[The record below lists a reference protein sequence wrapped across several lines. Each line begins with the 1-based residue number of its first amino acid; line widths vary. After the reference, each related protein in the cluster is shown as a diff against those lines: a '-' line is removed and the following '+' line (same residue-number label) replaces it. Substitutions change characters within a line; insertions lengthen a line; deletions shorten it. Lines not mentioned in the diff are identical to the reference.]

1 MDTQNLKA
9 FLAVAESG
17 SFSAAAGELHL
28 TQPAVSKRINLL
40 EQQLDTQLFDRIG
53 RQVSL
58 TEAGRILLPLAH
70 NIVLAMRDARQQIMD
85 LKSTVSG
92 ELRLVTSHHIG
103 LHRLPA
109 ILRQFAKDFPR
120 VVLDIQ
126 FMDSEQAYLSILAG
140 EFDLGIVTRSPI
152 IDPRIS
158 YQSIWLDR
166 LVFVAAADHS
176 LGRSKSVTLEE
187 ICRHPALLPDR
198 KFLTT
203 RVVEELFQDQ
213 GLELHTIMSTNNL
226 ETIRALISVGYGWG
240 VLPEIMLAD
249 GSVIQLPVQDAVLH
263 RNLDCIYHRDR
274 SLSRPAS
281 CFLNLLQAAAAS
293 QQAQAE

>member
-9 FLAVAESG
+9 FIAVAESG
-17 SFSAAAGELHL
+17 SFSAAAERLHL
-28 TQPAVSKRINLL
+28 SQPAISKRINLL
-40 EQQLDTQLFDRIG
+40 EQQLDTSLFDRIG

-58 TEAGRILLPLAH
+58 TEAGRTLLPMAQD
-70 NIVLAMRDARQQIMD
+70 IGLAMRNARQQIMD

-109 ILRQFAKDFPR
+109 ILRKFASGYPE
-120 VVLDIQ
+120 VELDIQ
-126 FMDSEQAYLSILAG
+126 FKDSEQACLGVLAG
-140 EFDLGIVTRSPI
+140 EFDLGIVTRSPR
-152 IDPRIS
+152 IDARIS
-158 YQSIWLDR
+158 HQSVWLDR
-166 LVFVAAADHS
+166 LVFVAATDHP
-176 LGRSKSVTLEE
+176 LTRLKSVTIEE
-187 ICRHPALLPDR
+187 VCRHPALLPDP

-203 RVVEELFQDQ
+203 RVVEELFHER
-213 GLELHTIMSTNNL
+213 GLEIRTIMSTNNL

-249 GSVIQLPVQDAVLH
+249 DSVIQLPVKDVSLH

-274 SLSRPAS
+274 SLSRPAH
-281 CFLNLLQAAAAS
+281 CFLELLQSAADS
-293 QQAQAE
+293 F

>member
-9 FLAVAESG
+9 FIAVAETG
-17 SFSAAAGELHL
+17 SFSAAADQLHL
-28 TQPAVSKRINLL
+28 TQPAISKRINLL
-40 EQQLDTQLFDRIG
+40 EQQLGTPLFDRIG

-58 TEAGRILLPLAH
+58 TGAGRTLLPLAQD
-70 NIVLAMRDARQQIMD
+70 ILLAMRDARQQIMD
-85 LKSTVSG
+85 LGSTVSG
-92 ELRLVTSHHIG
+92 KLRLVTSHHIG

-109 ILRQFAKDFPR
+109 ILRKFASEYPE
-120 VVLDIQ
+120 VELDIQ
-126 FMDSEQAYLSILAG
+126 FKDSEQAYLCVLAG
-140 EFDLGIVTRSPI
+140 EFDLGIVTRSPV

-166 LVFVAAADHS
+166 LVFVAAADHP
-176 LGRSKSVTLEE
+176 LGQLKSVTLEE

-203 RVVEELFQDQ
+203 RVVEELFQER
-213 GLELHTIMSTNNL
+213 GLELHTIMSTNYL

-240 VLPEIMLAD
+240 VLPEIMIANGD
-249 GSVIQLPVQDAVLH
+249 IVRLPVKDPALH

-274 SLSRPAS
+274 SLSRPAK
-281 CFLNLLQAAAAS
+281 CFLELLV
-293 QQAQAE
+293 AEAVDQ

>member
-9 FLAVAESG
+9 FVAVAESG
-17 SFSAAAGELHL
+17 SFSAAAEQLHI

-40 EQQLDTQLFDRIG
+40 EQQLDTPLFDRIG

-58 TEAGRILLPLAH
+58 TEAGRTLLPLAQR
-70 NIVLAMRDARQQIMD
+70 ILLSMRDAQQKVMD
-85 LKSTVSG
+85 LRCTVSG
-92 ELRLVTSHHIG
+92 KLRLVTSHHIG

-109 ILRQFAKDFPR
+109 ILRKFASKYPE
-120 VVLDIQ
+120 VELEIQ
-126 FMDSEQAYLSILAG
+126 FKDSEQAYLSVLAG
-140 EFDLGIVTRSPI
+140 EFDLGIVTRSPV

-166 LVFVAAADHS
+166 LIFVAAADHA
-176 LGRSKSVTLEE
+176 LGKLKSVTLEQ

-203 RVVEELFQDQ
+203 RVVEELFQKR
-213 GLELHTIMSTNNL
+213 GLELHTIMSTNYL

-240 VLPEIMLAD
+240 VLPEIMVTNGEIA
-249 GSVIQLPVQDAVLH
+249 QLPVEGVSLH

-274 SLSRPAS
+274 SLSQPARS
-281 CFLNLLQAAAAS
+281 FLGLLQSAATDR
-293 QQAQAE
+293 

>member
-9 FLAVAESG
+9 FITVAEIG
-17 SFSAAAGELHL
+17 SFSAAADQLHL

-58 TEAGRILLPLAH
+58 TEAGRTLLPLAQ
-70 NIVLAMRDARQQIMD
+70 NIILAMRDARQQIMD
-85 LKSTVSG
+85 LRSNVSG

-109 ILRQFAKDFPR
+109 ILRKFANNYPE
-120 VVLDIQ
+120 VELDIQ
-126 FMDSEQAYLSILAG
+126 FEDSEQAYLCVLAG
-140 EFDLGIVTRSPI
+140 DYDLGIVTRSPVT
-152 IDPRIS
+152 DARIS
-158 YQSIWLDR
+158 YQSVWLDR
-166 LVFVAAADHS
+166 LVFVAAADHP
-176 LGRSKSVTLEE
+176 LGQSESVTLEE
-187 ICRHPALLPDR
+187 ICRHPALLPDH

-203 RVVEELFQDQ
+203 RVVEELFHGR
-213 GLELHTIMSTNNL
+213 GLKLQTIMSTNYL

-240 VLPEIMLAD
+240 VLPEIMVSED
-249 GSVIQLPVQDAVLH
+249 NVVRLPVKDVALH

-274 SLSRPAS
+274 SLSRPAKA
-281 CFLNLLQAAAAS
+281 FLELLRTAS
-293 QQAQAE
+293 A